1 MGFVPCH
8 RVRIPHGASRLR
20 AAPAGRPP
28 SYPLP
33 EQRHGSHSATPA
45 RPPPARPPAMHHGDA
60 RAGGLFASRT
70 ALDATFV
77 VISITAVP
85 QASLL
90 LAINN
95 EARALRHVVG
105 TNIATVAAVDGLGGW
120 PQLLPAL
127 VACMESDSVA
137 AMEGAL
143 DALYKV
149 HTRHGHKS
157 CFAGLRCGCTLHAC
171 ACPMRT
177 HAVNSS

>member
-1 MGFVPCH
+1 
-8 RVRIPHGASRLR
+8 
-20 AAPAGRPP
+20 
-28 SYPLP
+28 
-33 EQRHGSHSATPA
+33 
-45 RPPPARPPAMHHGDA
+45 MHHGGA
-60 RAGGLFASRT
+60 RAGGLFASRA

-120 PQLLPAL
+120 SQLLPAL

-149 HTRHGHKS
+149 HTRLAHAMDTKPALQV
-157 CFAGLRCGCTLHAC
+157 CAAAVPRTPALAPCARTLSILFESLKRKAYFG
-171 ACPMRT
+171 
-177 HAVNSS
+177 